1 MHKHFWLGKF
11 IIIMFS
17 SIEHILV
24 STFCGFII
32 FQITKLQ
39 KLIKS
44 ETKTHM
50 EGVPSEKK
58 WKFTIS

>member
-1 MHKHFWLGKF
+1 
-11 IIIMFS
+11 MFS

-39 KLIKS
+39 KMSWSMIFMVKLIKS
-44 ETKTHM
+44 ETKTHI

-58 WKFTIS
+58 

>member
-1 MHKHFWLGKF
+1 
-11 IIIMFS
+11 MFS

-32 FQITKLQ
+32 FHITKLQ
-39 KLIKS
+39 KMSWSMIFMVKLIKS

-58 WKFTIS
+58 IKIAIS

>member
-1 MHKHFWLGKF
+1 M
-11 IIIMFS
+11 
-17 SIEHILV
+17 
-24 STFCGFII
+24 I
-32 FQITKLQ
+32 FMV

-58 WKFTIS
+58 IKIAIS